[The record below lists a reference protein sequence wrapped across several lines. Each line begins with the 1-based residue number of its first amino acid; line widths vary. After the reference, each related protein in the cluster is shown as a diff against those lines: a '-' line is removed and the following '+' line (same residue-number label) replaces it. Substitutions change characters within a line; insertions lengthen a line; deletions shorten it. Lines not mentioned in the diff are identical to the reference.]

1 MRVEGGQDQ
10 ERERSAP
17 EEGVKPELGK
27 DSMAHSRCSSNTVG
41 GSPCD
46 GPCEAE
52 GFKRHPFF
60 SYHLLEK

>member
-1 MRVEGGQDQ
+1 MGTRGGC
-10 ERERSAP
+10 E
-17 EEGVKPELGK
+17 KPELGK

-46 GPCEAE
+46 GPREAE

>member
-10 ERERSAP
+10 EREVGTRGGC
-17 EEGVKPELGK
+17 EKPELGK

-46 GPCEAE
+46 GPREAE